1 VAAGARV
8 SAMSVE
14 IAVRPDGVGVVTLK
28 NAPVNTLCTPM
39 KDSFLSQFPSLLS
52 DPKVKAIVVTGAGKF
67 YSGGFEISEFDEIV
81 SNGGPEDYKDVLG
94 EMFDALDH
102 SPKTTVAAI
111 NGQALGGGFEA
122 ALCCHYRVAAPGAAV
137 AFPEVTLGLLPGGQG
152 TQRLPRVAP
161 LETVTQ
167 MILGGGPLKAPQ
179 AHAKGIIDTIATG
192 DVIEEAAAFALAH
205 PPRPVSKRPVPPES
219 AGEAARKALDAALAA
234 AKKQSPGMIAPD
246 GIITCLRAACSGMSF
261 EEGLKVEMREFVH
274 LLFSVQSKALR
285 HLFFAERTAAK
296 VPGIT
301 AAPAPLKKVGILG
314 AGLMGGGIAMCFA
327 QKGVPVVLKDAKQEW
342 LDDGVKKIRALW
354 EAQAQKGKITKADF
368 ERLMGLIKP
377 TVRYE
382 DLSDVDAVVEAVPE
396 IMELKQQVFRDLEKH
411 CRPDAFL
418 WTNTSGLNIDEIATV
433 LKDPSRVMGCH
444 FFSPA
449 NVMQLLENVRTA
461 KSSDRTLA
469 AGMAMGKL
477 IGKKTVLVGNCDG
490 FVGNRMVAPY
500 SAEAKMLFEEGADVE
515 AIDAAALEVGMAMG
529 PHALGDLVGLEL
541 FWKQRK
547 ALGDM
552 KKQTKTYYG
561 PYELG
566 DWLCEQGRFG
576 MKTPDPAIKAS
587 GRGMFIH
594 RGREKSV
601 DPEVLAKMA
610 EIRKQ
615 KGTVTRA
622 ISKEEISERLF
633 FPLINE
639 GFKILDEGYATRPS
653 DIDVVYIF
661 GYSFPTVK
669 GGPMFYAENYIGLPR
684 LLERLRVYAAQ
695 AKERYTSNPHYLP
708 VDYFEPS
715 PLLVECA
722 AKQGM
727 RLPPGQSLI
736 ETVLEQRR
744 ATKVPSSKL

>member
-1 VAAGARV
+1 
-8 SAMSVE
+8 
-14 IAVRPDGVGVVTLK
+14 
-28 NAPVNTLCTPM
+28 
-39 KDSFLSQFPSLLS
+39 
-52 DPKVKAIVVTGAGKF
+52 
-67 YSGGFEISEFDEIV
+67 
-81 SNGGPEDYKDVLG
+81 
-94 EMFDALDH
+94 MFDALDH

-122 ALCCHYRVAAPGAAV
+122 ALCCHYRVAAAAAAV

-152 TQRLPRVAP
+152 TQRLPRLAP

-167 MILGGGPLKAPQ
+167 MILTGSSLKAPQ
-179 AHAKGIIDTIATG
+179 AHAQGIVDAVAAG
-192 DVIEEAAAFALAH
+192 SVVDEAAAFALSH
-205 PPRPVSKRPVPPES
+205 PAKPVSRRPVPPAS
-219 AGEAARKALDAALAA
+219 TGAAATKALDAALAA
-234 AKKQSPGMIAPD
+234 AKKQTPGMIAPD

-261 EEGLKVEMREFVH
+261 EEGLKVEMREFVR

-296 VPGIT
+296 IPGIT
-301 AAPAPLKKVGILG
+301 AAPAPLKKIGILG

-342 LDDGVKKIRALW
+342 LDDGVKKIRGLW
-354 EAQAQKGKITKADF
+354 EGQAQKGKITKEEF

-377 TVRYE
+377 TTSYG
-382 DLSDVDAVVEAVPE
+382 DLADVDAVIEAVPE
-396 IMELKQQVFRDLEKH
+396 IMDLKQQVFRDLEKSL
-411 CRPDAFL
+411 RPDAL
-418 WTNTSGLNIDEIATV
+418 IWTNTSGLNIDEIASV

-461 KSSDRTLA
+461 ESSDRTLA
-469 AGMAMGKL
+469 TGMAMGRL
-477 IGKKTVLVGNCDG
+477 ISKKTVLVGNCDG

-500 SAEAKMLFEEGADVE
+500 TAEARMLMEEGATVE
-515 AIDAAALEVGMAMG
+515 AIDAAALDVGMAMG

-552 KKQTKTYYG
+552 KRQTKTYYG

-566 DWLCEQGRFG
+566 DWLCDQGRFG

-601 DPEVLAKMA
+601 DPEVLAKLA
-610 EIRKQ
+610 EIQ
-615 KGTVTRA
+615 KMKGVVPRT
-622 ISKEEISERLF
+622 ISKDEITERLF

-653 DIDVVYIF
+653 DIDIVYIF
-661 GYSFPTVK
+661 GYSFPTSK
-669 GGPMFYAENYIGLPR
+669 GGPMCYAENFVGLPR
-684 LLERLRVYAAQ
+684 VLERLRVYDAQ
-695 AKERYTSNPHYLP
+695 AKERYTKNPHYLP
-708 VDYFEPS
+708 IDYFEPS

-744 ATKVPSSKL
+744 ATKAPSSKL

>member
-1 VAAGARV
+1 
-8 SAMSVE
+8 MSVE
-14 IAVRPDGVGVVTLK
+14 VFVRPDGVAVVTLK
-28 NAPVNTLCTPM
+28 NPPVNTLCTPV
-39 KDSFLSQFPSLLS
+39 KNSFMSQFPSILA

-81 SNGGPEDYKDVLG
+81 SNGGPADYKDVLG

-102 SPKTTVAAI
+102 SSKTTVAAI

-122 ALCCHYRVAAPGAAV
+122 ALCCHYRVAAPSAVV

-152 TQRLPRVAP
+152 TQRLPRLAP

-167 MILGGGPLKAPQ
+167 MILTGGSVKAPQ
-179 AHAKGIIDTIATG
+179 ALAKGIVDAVASG
-192 DVIEEAAAFALAH
+192 NVVDEAAAFALAH
-205 PPRPVSKRPVPPES
+205 GPKPVSRRSVPPES
-219 AGEAARKALDAALAA
+219 SGPPAMKALDAALAA

-246 GIITCLRAACSGMSF
+246 GIIACLRAACSGMSF
-261 EEGLKVEMREFVH
+261 EEGLKVELREFVQ

-301 AAPAPLKKVGILG
+301 ATAAPLKKIGILG

-354 EAQAQKGKITKADF
+354 EGQAQKGKITKEDF
-368 ERLMGLIKP
+368 ERLIGLIKP
-377 TVRYE
+377 TLRYE
-382 DLSDVDAVVEAVPE
+382 DLADVDAVIEAVPE
-396 IMELKQQVFRDLEKH
+396 IMDLKQQVFRDLEKH

-418 WTNTSGLNIDEIATV
+418 WTNTSGLNIDEIASV
-433 LKDPSRVMGCH
+433 LKDPSRAMGCH

-449 NVMQLLENVRTA
+449 NVMQLLENVRTKEA
-461 KSSDRTLA
+461 SDRTLA

-477 IGKKTVLVGNCDG
+477 ISKKTVLVGNCDG
-490 FVGNRMVAPY
+490 FVGNRMAGPY
-500 SAEAKMLFEEGADVE
+500 LAEAKMLLEEGATVE
-515 AIDAAALEVGMAMG
+515 AIDAAAMDVGMAMG

-552 KKQTKTYYG
+552 KRQTKTYYG

-566 DWLCEQGRFG
+566 DWLCDQGRFG
-576 MKTPDPAIKAS
+576 MKTPDPAIKAT

-601 DPEVLAKMA
+601 DPEVVAKIQ
-610 EIRKQ
+610 EVQKQ
-615 KGTVTRA
+615 KGMVPRS
-622 ISKEEISERLF
+622 ISKEEITERLF

-653 DIDVVYIF
+653 DIDIVYIF
-661 GYSFPTVK
+661 GYSFPTAK
-669 GGPMFYAENYIGLPR
+669 GGPMFYAENFVGLPR
-684 LLERLRVYAAQ
+684 VLEGLRVYAAQ
-695 AKERYTSNPHYLP
+695 AKERYTTNPHYMP
-708 VDYFEPS
+708 IDYFDPS

-722 AKQGM
+722 SKQGM
-727 RLPPGQSLI
+727 RLPPGMSLI

-744 ATKVPSSKL
+744 AAGTPSSKL